1 MVSSQL
7 TLVRIKS
14 LLKHA
19 ALTDPRVLPGGC
31 GHFLSFPFPLLN
43 LGASSLLDTLLGT
56 EVVMEM
62 LEVKFSRQEV
72 FKEGAESPAALP
84 PLLFPPCRHSV
95 ASSSHLSPSQQCHP
109 PYLSPPFQGQAKL
122 FLLPFSVKGGLI
134 IMMMLAIYLLH
145 PGSCSTLH
153 PHPCQMP
160 ASPRLFPCLLLLALV
175 TGWVFSPALGYLESA
190 AAAGWESW

>member
-1 MVSSQL
+1 M
-7 TLVRIKS
+7 
-14 LLKHA
+14 
-19 ALTDPRVLPGGC
+19 
-31 GHFLSFPFPLLN
+31 
-43 LGASSLLDTLLGT
+43 
-56 EVVMEM
+56 
-62 LEVKFSRQEV
+62 
-72 FKEGAESPAALP
+72 
-84 PLLFPPCRHSV
+84 

-175 TGWVFSPALGYLESA
+175 TGWVFSQLWATLSLQQRQDGRVGNHGQFRTLQGLYCLLLTSDGTNEPEGLHPRVVIFPQGSFMWKQRCLVLQ
-190 AAAGWESW
+190 